1 MAGGERNKLFIV
13 MIAVTLIVIFATVG
27 INLRDTSIPPSYG
40 PKIDVRRV
48 LKKIEEAGLEP
59 REAMYYRV
67 VEEKR
72 R

>member
-1 MAGGERNKLFIV
+1 MAGREGNRLFLV

-27 INLRDTSIPPSYG
+27 LNLRDTLVPPSYG
-40 PKIDVRRV
+40 PKIDVRKV
-48 LKKIEEAGLEP
+48 LKKIEDAGLEP